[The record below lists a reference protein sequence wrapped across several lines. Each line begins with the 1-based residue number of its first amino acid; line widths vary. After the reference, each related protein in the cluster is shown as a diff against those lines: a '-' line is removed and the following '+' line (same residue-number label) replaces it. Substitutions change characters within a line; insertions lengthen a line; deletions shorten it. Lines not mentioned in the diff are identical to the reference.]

1 MRAALAY
8 RKFERCKY
16 TVFFLNAKQFSYFSA
31 NIAIFLSIKLRCLK

>member
-31 NIAIFLSIKLRCLK
+31 NISLFSFL